1 MANKPIGQLTEAT
14 SVTSSD
20 LFVLEQTGIAKR
32 LTGYTLEQWLLSMA
46 DGHGG
51 IADIT
56 YTPPVAPFLDGTLT
70 ITLADETEDS
80 FTIKNGADGTNGTNG
95 SDGIDGTTFTPSVS
109 AEGVISW
116 TNDGGKTNPPS
127 VSIKGNQGDA
137 SYAYVRWASEEPTSD
152 ADMGVIPDDWW
163 GIYVGTEDDPSNL
176 HYTDYQ
182 WYEVKG
188 AQGDPGLNG
197 TDGTDG
203 ADGSPITSVERTAG
217 DGSPGTDDTYTC
229 YVNETAV
236 GTFIVHNGSDGI
248 GTVNSINSIG
258 VDAGTNNITLTASDV
273 GAPTIPLHLS
283 VASFS
288 SLPKTISDANI
299 TATMR
304 VIECVWGTPSAIT
317 SNISWTT
324 SAGSLVLSGS
334 MSGSTTA
341 DIVLIETT

>member
-1 MANKPIGQLTEAT
+1 MANKPISQLTEAT
-14 SVTSSD
+14 SVTASD
-20 LFVLEQTGIAKR
+20 LFVLEQTGIAKK
-32 LTGYTLEQWLLSMA
+32 LTGQTLENWLVELA

-51 IADIT
+51 IQSIEPTSTVGLQTVYTIT
-56 YTPPVAPFLDGTLT
+56 YADLT
-70 ITLADETEDS
+70 TST
-80 FTIKNGADGTNGTNG
+80 FTVTNGADGSNG
-95 SDGIDGTTFTPSVS
+95 SDGTDGIDGTTFTPSVS

-116 TNDGGKTNPPS
+116 TNDGGKQNPPS
-127 VSIKGNQGDA
+127 VNIKGNQGDA
-137 SYAYVRWASEEPTSD
+137 SYAYVRWASEEPTQDS
-152 ADMGVIPDDWW
+152 DMGVIPDDWW

-182 WYEVKG
+182 WYLVKG
-188 AQGDPGLNG
+188 AQGSPGQNG
-197 TDGTDG
+197 TNGQNG
-203 ADGSPITSVERTAG
+203 ADGDPITSVERTSG

-236 GTFIVHNGSDGI
+236 GTFIVHNGSDGL
-248 GTVNSINSIG
+248 GTVNSINQIG
-258 VDAGTNNITLTASDV
+258 VDAGTNNVTLTASDV

-288 SLPKTISDANI
+288 SLPKTISNASI
-299 TATMR
+299 TSTMR

-324 SAGSLVLSGS
+324 SDGSLVLSGS

>member
-1 MANKPIGQLTEAT
+1 MANKPIGQLTEAS
-14 SVTSSD
+14 SVTASD
-20 LFVLEQTGIAKR
+20 LFVLEQTGIAKK
-32 LTGYTLEQWLLSMA
+32 LTGQTLENWLVELA

-51 IADIT
+51 IQSIAKTGTSGLVDTYTIT
-56 YTPPVAPFLDGTLT
+56 YADLT
-70 ITLADETEDS
+70 TST
-80 FTIKNGADGTNGTNG
+80 FTVTNGADGSNG
-95 SDGIDGTTFTPSVS
+95 SDGTDGIDGTTFTPSVS
-109 AEGVISW
+109 TEGVISW
-116 TNDGGKTNPPS
+116 TNDGGKQNPPS

-137 SYAYVRWASEEPTSD
+137 SYAYVRWASEEPTQDS
-152 ADMGVIPDDWW
+152 DMGVIPDDWW

-182 WYEVKG
+182 WYLVKG
-188 AQGDPGLNG
+188 AQGSPGQNG
-197 TDGTDG
+197 TNGQNG
-203 ADGSPITSVERTAG
+203 ADGDPITSVERTSG

-229 YVNETAV
+229 YVNSTAV
-236 GTFIVHNGSDGI
+236 GTFIVHNGTDGT

-258 VDAGTNNITLTASDV
+258 VDSGTNNITLTASDV

-288 SLPKTISDANI
+288 SLPKTINDASI
-299 TATMR
+299 TSTMR

-324 SAGSLVLSGS
+324 SDGSLVLSGS